1 MKLKLFTHISCEFGN
16 FRAGDVCDLPD
27 HIAKGL
33 LDGKYAEV
41 IEDVAAPAE
50 VQTTEAPA
58 AEERADAP
66 EASPRKRRRAK

>member
-1 MKLKLFTHISCEFGN
+1 MKLKLFTHISCEYGSY
-16 FRAGDVCDLPD
+16 RAGDICDLPD

-41 IEDVAAPAE
+41 VEEAPAE
-50 VQTTEAPA
+50 VQTAEAPV

-66 EASPRKRRRAK
+66 EATTRKRRGAK